1 MRVAHVTY
9 SYKPIRGGA
18 DAYLADLY
26 GVLKAAGHDQTVFQ
40 RQAGVTDPEV
50 AQLPTPAR
58 LSPGRQFW
66 YLSVVLLAYRRSLYK
81 FDRVIVHYP
90 NYALPLWGHPGLVGL
105 SHGVTWDCAPNS
117 RASRLKRSIARRAF
131 HQCSRFVANDSFFL
145 REVGLPAQPGQRG
158 ELAPGRWLI
167 PNAVDLSRFSPDGGS
182 GKEPVVLLPRNL
194 YRNRGLHLGM
204 EAFSQLPTRFS
215 DYSLHIV
222 GGDEDA
228 GYRQELEAL
237 AAKLSLGNRVVFRG
251 PTAHEVMPR
260 EYRRASLT
268 LIPSLCGEGTSLS
281 ALESMAC
288 GTPVVATRVG
298 GLPDLPCAL
307 AEPESG
313 AL

>member
-1 MRVAHVTY
+1 
-9 SYKPIRGGA
+9 
-18 DAYLADLY
+18 
-26 GVLKAAGHDQTVFQ
+26 
-40 RQAGVTDPEV
+40 
-50 AQLPTPAR
+50 
-58 LSPGRQFW
+58 
-66 YLSVVLLAYRRSLYK
+66 
-81 FDRVIVHYP
+81 
-90 NYALPLWGHPGLVGL
+90 
-105 SHGVTWDCAPNS
+105 
-117 RASRLKRSIARRAF
+117 
-131 HQCSRFVANDSFFL
+131 
-145 REVGLPAQPGQRG
+145 
-158 ELAPGRWLI
+158 
-167 PNAVDLSRFSPDGGS
+167 VDLSRFSPDGGC

-194 YRNRGLHLGM
+194 YRNRGLHLAM

-215 DYSLHIV
+215 DYSLYIV
-222 GGDEDA
+222 GGDGDA

-251 PTAHEVMPR
+251 PTAHEDMPR

-313 AL
+313 ALAAAITQSLDTLGDLGARQLGAVRRGFGLQQWAADWLKAIA